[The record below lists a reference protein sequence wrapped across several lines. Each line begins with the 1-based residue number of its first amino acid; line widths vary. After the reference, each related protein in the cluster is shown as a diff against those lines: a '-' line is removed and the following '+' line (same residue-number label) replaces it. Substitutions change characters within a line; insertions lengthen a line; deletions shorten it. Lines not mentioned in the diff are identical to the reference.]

1 MFILWSILLTCLVV
15 WEYKED
21 LIYRLVNMDLIFTEV
36 SEGFKSYIEFTLLI
50 GILINVPYIV
60 YHIYLFIEPGYF
72 KVELIKISRYINW
85 LGLYLLLLLGSYLFI
100 ILPFVITYFS
110 GFEWEGLSMYI
121 RIKDVIDTIELLILG
136 SLLTLVLP
144 IVSIIFG
151 ISRRY
156 MIFII
161 LLISSIV
168 TPPDVVSLLLLSFP
182 IIIIVESSLFI
193 YILIKD

>member
-1 MFILWSILLTCLVV
+1 
-15 WEYKED
+15 
-21 LIYRLVNMDLIFTEV
+21 
-36 SEGFKSYIEFTLLI
+36 
-50 GILINVPYIV
+50 
-60 YHIYLFIEPGYF
+60 
-72 KVELIKISRYINW
+72 
-85 LGLYLLLLLGSYLFI
+85 
-100 ILPFVITYFS
+100 
-110 GFEWEGLSMYI
+110 MYI